1 MHRAG
6 GRVRRTAGGGMS
18 DVTGTS
24 DGAVVIDEA
33 TESPADHGQFS
44 DQAGESGPVR
54 PRLSPDPGSPDS
66 PDSQEPPDSGQAP
79 ASFDWSSL
87 KPEDTATGLIP
98 EKLARA
104 HRAFPARVE
113 GRRLTVVM
121 ANPGDYVAIRNL
133 EARARMEVLP
143 VQGDPADILRAI
155 DVHYS
160 AQMPEDVVQALD
172 ARFASGSRSD
182 DGESVREIPLVRD
195 EPSPGADEDDTSPII
210 AAVDSLMAQAV
221 KARATDIHIEPYAD
235 RVRVRFRID
244 GFLQEIS
251 GFPRASHGALL
262 SRLKVMS
269 GMDIAERRRPQD
281 GHFSLKVGSSNLD
294 VRAATADTV
303 YGEMIVLRILNKSL
317 QLFSLD
323 DLGLKEEPANAM
335 REMLGAPYGILL
347 VAGPTGA
354 GKTTTLYAALNELDS
369 RQSNIVTIEDPV
381 EYRFEGV
388 NSLEVSERAGLGF
401 ADILR
406 AVLRLDPDVV
416 LIGEIRDRETA
427 RTAVQAALTGHLV
440 LSSVHANDAVRAVSR
455 IVDLGVEPFLLSSAL
470 LGVVAQRMVRKIDT
484 HCPVL
489 YSPDPGEATA
499 LRDLGYVSDGA
510 DVQLYRGDGC
520 HFCGDTGY
528 HGRTGLFE
536 VLRATDD
543 FRDLIMAE
551 AGYTELLKQA
561 RSDGLLTMKRDGLI
575 KVLDGTTSLFE
586 VLRSVHTA

>member
-1 MHRAG
+1 MN
-6 GRVRRTAGGGMS
+6 
-18 DVTGTS
+18 DLTGTS
-24 DGAVVIDEA
+24 VEAVATDESSVNPGDHI
-33 TESPADHGQFS
+33 ELPERPSDSGLPNSPNS
-44 DQAGESGPVR
+44 PISGESSEPAEGP
-54 PRLSPDPGSPDS
+54 
-66 PDSQEPPDSGQAP
+66 EI
-79 ASFDWSSL
+79 FDWSSL
-87 KPEDTATGLIP
+87 KPEDTATGLVP
-98 EKLARA
+98 EKLART
-104 HRAFPARVE
+104 HRAFPARAE

-121 ANPGDYVAIRNL
+121 ANPGDYVAIRSL
-133 EARARMEVLP
+133 EARTRMEVLP

-160 AQMPEDVVQALD
+160 AQMPDDVVQALD
-172 ARFASGSRSD
+172 ARFAGSRQD
-182 DGESVREIPLVRD
+182 DGEAVREIPLVREESPARTDDD
-195 EPSPGADEDDTSPII
+195 ESSPII

-221 KARATDIHIEPYAD
+221 KARATDVHIEPFED

-244 GFLQEIS
+244 GFLQEIT

-262 SRLKVMS
+262 SRLKVMA

-294 VRAATADTV
+294 IRAATADTV
-303 YGEMIVLRILNKSL
+303 HGEMAVLRILNKSL

-323 DLGLKEEPANAM
+323 DLGLRERPADAV
-335 REMLGAPYGILL
+335 REMLGAPNGILL

-354 GKTTTLYAALNELDS
+354 GKTTTLYAALNELDN

-381 EYRFEGV
+381 EYRFEGI
-388 NSLEVSERAGLGF
+388 NSLQVSERAGLGF
-401 ADILR
+401 AEILR

-416 LIGEIRDRETA
+416 LVGEIRDRETA

-489 YSPDPGEATA
+489 YSPDPGEMTA
-499 LRDLGYVSDGA
+499 LKELGHASDG
-510 DVQLYRGDGC
+510 DNVELYRGDGC

-536 VLRATDD
+536 VLKASDD
-543 FRDLIMAE
+543 FRELIMAE
-551 AGYTELLKQA
+551 AGHLALLNQA
-561 RSDGLLTMKRDGLI
+561 RDDGLLTMQQDGLT
-575 KVLDGTTSLFE
+575 KVLDGSTTLFE

>member
-1 MHRAG
+1 MNSFSSDTVIADE
-6 GRVRRTAGGGMS
+6 TAEPRG
-18 DVTGTS
+18 DHGTPTLDAATLALIPPRLRPRPEIDKRPASS
-24 DGAVVIDEA
+24 DGSDA
-33 TESPADHGQFS
+33 TELSEPEDGPS
-44 DQAGESGPVR
+44 AGDG
-54 PRLSPDPGSPDS
+54 
-66 PDSQEPPDSGQAP
+66 A
-79 ASFDWSSL
+79 FDWASL
-87 KPEDTATGLIP
+87 KPEDTATGLVP

-104 HRAFPARVE
+104 HRAFPAGAE

-121 ANPGDYVAIRNL
+121 ADPGDYVAIRNL
-133 EARARMEVLP
+133 EARTRMEVLP
-143 VQGDPADILRAI
+143 VQGDPTEIIRAI

-160 AQMPEDVVQALD
+160 AQMPDEVVQALD
-172 ARFASGSRSD
+172 AKFASGPRQD
-182 DGESVREIPLVRD
+182 EGEVIREIPLVRD
-195 EPSPGADEDDTSPII
+195 EARGETDDEASPII

-221 KARATDIHIEPYAD
+221 KARATDIHIEPFEE
-235 RVRVRFRID
+235 RVRFRFRID
-244 GFLQEIS
+244 GFLQEIT

-262 SRLKVMS
+262 SRLKVMA

-281 GHFSLKVGSSNLD
+281 GHFSLKVGNSSLD
-294 VRAATADTV
+294 IRAATADTV
-303 YGEMIVLRILNKSL
+303 HGEMAVLRILNKSL

-323 DLGLKEEPANAM
+323 DLGLKEQPAAAV
-335 REMLGAPYGILL
+335 RGMLGAPNGILL

-354 GKTTTLYAALNELDS
+354 GKTTTLYAALNELDN

-388 NSLEVSERAGLGF
+388 NSLQVSERAGLGF
-401 ADILR
+401 SDILR

-416 LIGEIRDRETA
+416 LVGEIRDQETA

-484 HCPVL
+484 NCPVL
-489 YSPDPGEATA
+489 YQPDAGELSALENLGLEPGGGGVE
-499 LRDLGYVSDGA
+499 
-510 DVQLYRGDGC
+510 LYRGDGC

-536 VLRATDD
+536 VLKATDD
-543 FRDLIMAE
+543 FRELIMAE
-551 AGYTELLKQA
+551 AGYMDLFNQA
-561 RSDGLLTMKRDGLI
+561 TADGLLTMQADGLH
-575 KVLDGTTSLFE
+575 KVLDGETTLFE